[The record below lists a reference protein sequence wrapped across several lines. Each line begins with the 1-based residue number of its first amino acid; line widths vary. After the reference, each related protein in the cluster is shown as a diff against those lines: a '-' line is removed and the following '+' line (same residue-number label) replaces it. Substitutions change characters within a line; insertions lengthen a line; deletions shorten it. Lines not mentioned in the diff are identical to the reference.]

1 MIDAHSSAVL
11 KKSYVLLIALII
23 SVLMGGVVFALLQTP
38 APQNIMYDLVQANI
52 QQSGVTNPVTAVLLN
67 FRAYD
72 TFLEFA
78 VFFCV
83 SIASLPYLDSS
94 VSDAS
99 HLEAK
104 DGPLFSLV
112 KVLAPLTILLAGYTL
127 WVGSFKP
134 GGAFQAGALLA
145 GCGLLLTLSNAG
157 VTKMNGFWWRSIFS
171 MSLLFFILVIG
182 FSYLHTHTFLMY
194 PTTLSGSL
202 ILFIEFAAT
211 FSVAATLYLCYLS
224 VRGRVV
230 QGSHRAG

>member
-1 MIDAHSSAVL
+1 MIDAHGATVL
-11 KKSYVLLIALII
+11 KNSYVLLITLTI
-23 SVLMGGVVFALLQTP
+23 SVLAGYVIFALLQTP

-52 QQSGVTNPVTAVLLN
+52 QKSGVSNPVTAVLLN

-99 HLEAK
+99 HFEAK

-112 KVLAPLTILLAGYTL
+112 KVLAPLSILLAGYTL

-145 GCGLLLTLSNAG
+145 GCGLSNAG